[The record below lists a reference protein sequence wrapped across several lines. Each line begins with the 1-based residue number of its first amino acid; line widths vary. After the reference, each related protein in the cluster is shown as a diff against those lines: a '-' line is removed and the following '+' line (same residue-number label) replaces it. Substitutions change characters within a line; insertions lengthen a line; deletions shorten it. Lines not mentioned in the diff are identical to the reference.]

1 MTLFIYQVFA
11 YESEEDSDAED
22 NIIKPTDN
30 VLLTASTDEVK
41 GPGWTL
47 SHATHALMQG

>member
-1 MTLFIYQVFA
+1 MTLFMKQVFA
-11 YESEEDSDAED
+11 YESEDDSDAED

-41 GPGWTL
+41 GPGCAL
-47 SHATHALMQG
+47 PRATHALMQS